1 MAHLHHHGHRDVHGH
16 RHLLVQQA
24 QYLCL
29 LNPSGSVGHAQIL
42 LERVVHKLPILLI
55 RLYPC

>member
-1 MAHLHHHGHRDVHGH
+1 MALLHHHGHRDVHGH
-16 RHLLVQQA
+16 RHLLEQQA

-42 LERVVHKLPILLI
+42 LERAVRKLLSLPY